1 MNSAI
6 KCLKEAGK
14 SGYMEANYALGIIY
28 ILSGG
33 EGEMK
38 QNGIVLIGGMKK
50 TKISRKKVIEYRES
64 LKSILRIMRW
74 KNIMMNLREKQ
85 SKRCKMQQQH
95 HHNRRK
101 RKAWY
106 VVEIE
111 EEEEN
116 DQVICQAC
124 ASDFEISSL
133 FYAL

>member
-1 MNSAI
+1 
-6 KCLKEAGK
+6 
-14 SGYMEANYALGIIY
+14 MEANYALGIIY

-33 EGEMK
+33 EGEMR
-38 QNGIVLIGGMKK
+38 QNGIGLIGGMKK
-50 TKISRKKVIEYRES
+50 TKILRKKVIEYRES
-64 LKSILRIMRW
+64 LKSILRIMKW

-85 SKRCKMQQQH
+85 SNCCKMQQQH

-111 EEEEN
+111 EEEDEN
-116 DQVICQAC
+116 DQVICPAC